1 MKCEIVRDLL
11 PSYIDGLTSSVTNE
25 EIEKHLDE
33 CVMCRQFY
41 REMREKDFGMQ
52 SNVPDQTGENA
63 GNDSK
68 DRDHRV
74 LRKFRRIRL
83 KWIVITCAAVAVVIA
98 GFFWISAFWVQ
109 LPYEQVQVEAG
120 IQEPEIDVIEFDD
133 GTSQTMTT
141 AGVRVVEKA
150 GTYGFNYMDCRYR
163 RMTIDGEE
171 RAVAFVN
178 CQMTVGDYIFHHE
191 PVESGTEAIW
201 VQGSVDNKDFESAEV
216 IYYLDKGIDQI
227 EDVSE
232 EEAMKLIE
240 DYGTLLWED
249 GSTN

>member
-1 MKCEIVRDLL
+1 MKCEVVRDLL

-41 REMREKDFGMQ
+41 REMREKNFGMPEGLPNQ
-52 SNVPDQTGENA
+52 DGTYPVSGQRE
-63 GNDSK
+63 
-68 DRDHRV
+68 RDHRI

-83 KWIVITCAAVAVVIA
+83 KWIAITCAAVAVVISVL
-98 GFFWISAFWVQ
+98 FWISSLWIK
-109 LPYEQVQVEAG
+109 LPYEQVQVEAE
-120 IQEPEIDVIEFDD
+120 IQEPEMDVIEFDD
-133 GTSQTMTT
+133 GTSQTMRS

-171 RAVAFVN
+171 RDAAFVN

-240 DYGTLLWED
+240 NYGTLLWED